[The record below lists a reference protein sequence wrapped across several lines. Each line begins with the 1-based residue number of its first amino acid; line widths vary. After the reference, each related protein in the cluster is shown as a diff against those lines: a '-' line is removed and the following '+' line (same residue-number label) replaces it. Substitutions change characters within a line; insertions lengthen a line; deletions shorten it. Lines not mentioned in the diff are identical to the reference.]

1 MAREISVEK
10 IIETHDKIIEK
21 LGGEKGILNK
31 GIIENAISRIIY
43 QITSELKN
51 NVIYAAAVLLQAI
64 VLEHPFIDGNKR
76 TGLVIVEDLLE
87 RNDYIILG
95 SDEELERFVLDIA
108 RCVLIELEDI
118 MRWLYVHTR
127 KK

>member
-1 MAREISVEK
+1 M
-10 IIETHDKIIEK
+10 
-21 LGGEKGILNK
+21 
-31 GIIENAISRIIY
+31 
-43 QITSELKN
+43 
-51 NVIYAAAVLLQAI
+51 
-64 VLEHPFIDGNKR
+64 
-76 TGLVIVEDLLE
+76 IVEDLLE

-108 RCVLIELEDI
+108 RSVLIELEDI

>member
-1 MAREISVEK
+1 M
-10 IIETHDKIIEK
+10 
-21 LGGEKGILNK
+21 L
-31 GIIENAISRIIY
+31 
-43 QITSELKN
+43 TSELKN

-95 SDEELERFVLDIA
+95 SDEELEIFVLDIA